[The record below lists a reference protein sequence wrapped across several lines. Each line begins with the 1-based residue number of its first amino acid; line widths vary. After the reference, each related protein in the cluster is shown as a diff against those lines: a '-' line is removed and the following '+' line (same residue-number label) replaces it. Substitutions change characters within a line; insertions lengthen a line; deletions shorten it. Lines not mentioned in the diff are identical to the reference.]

1 VAAAVHLK
9 VEKVLVINHMI
20 SIVLAPAFL
29 TIYIYIYIYTRS
41 RYLFIYIIYM
51 HISFLYTERN
61 RQEDRRWWYVVVPVI
76 PHVVRGNE
84 LLVY

>member
-1 VAAAVHLK
+1 VVHLK

-29 TIYIYIYIYTRS
+29 TIYIRS